1 MNLQVKQNTM
11 FYVLSFKE
19 EEVLMSMSLFEF

>member
-1 MNLQVKQNTM
+1 MNFQVKQNTM